1 MTKEKIIILKQTPR
15 FDTTTT
21 TRPGL
26 KQNLSKLYNDTLNTL
41 AAKSDHKE
49 KLVIGNHDLDCSGGV
64 LLARYKDNK
73 SGKFDGVHMYGPSG
87 QKAYT
92 NSVMKIL
99 SSAQLVVSIPPK
111 YHDEYDH
118 QNCAQTRYQTRQR
131 HSPRQSGKNL
141 NRGDNVHQYSVPT
154 RNRFTQLGDYFPGNF

>member
-1 MTKEKIIILKQTPR
+1 M
-15 FDTTTT
+15 
-21 TRPGL
+21 
-26 KQNLSKLYNDTLNTL
+26 
-41 AAKSDHKE
+41 
-49 KLVIGNHDLDCSGGV
+49 
-64 LLARYKDNK
+64 LARYKDSK

-87 QKAYT
+87 PKAYT

-118 QNCAQTRYQTRQR
+118 QNCPQARYQAGRRYSNRQ
-131 HSPRQSGKNL
+131 GKKSVDS
-141 NRGDNVHQYSVPT
+141 GDNVYQYSVPT